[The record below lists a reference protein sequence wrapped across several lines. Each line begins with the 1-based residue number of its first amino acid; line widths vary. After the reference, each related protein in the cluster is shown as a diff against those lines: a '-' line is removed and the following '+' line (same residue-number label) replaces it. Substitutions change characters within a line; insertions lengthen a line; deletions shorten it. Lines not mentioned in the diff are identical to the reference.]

1 MPKEFL
7 DIPTLRLLSLKKHIL
22 HMFSCFIMFHQS
34 GTISVLLI
42 INKPKGFSLLKI
54 SLAS

>member
-7 DIPTLRLLSLKKHIL
+7 GVTALRLLSLKKTYFAHVI
-22 HMFSCFIMFHQS
+22 FHQS

-42 INKPKGFSLLKI
+42 INKPKYFSLLKI